1 MTVALLTADRYREQC
16 FWWPRTG
23 SDDGDPFG
31 APRPLSLGPEAH
43 TCTSLSAVQDADGSI
58 GLLLHHSYHQ
68 EVTFFGAV
76 WDGDRLEPRF
86 ERRGRL
92 EGSNPV
98 VSFSDQ
104 AWPCVADT
112 NGDGVWDLTIG
123 HGYGFVRTVANSGS
137 NAEPS
142 LGEPELIADASSE
155 PIRLGRGELLGDPD
169 HWHDMGYP

>member
-1 MTVALLTADRYREQC
+1 MFA
-16 FWWPRTG
+16 
-23 SDDGDPFG
+23 
-31 APRPLSLGPEAH
+31 
-43 TCTSLSAVQDADGSI
+43 
-58 GLLLHHSYHQ
+58 
-68 EVTFFGAV
+68 AV
-76 WDGDRLEPRF
+76 WDVDRLEPRF

-92 EGSNPV
+92 EGRNPV

-142 LGEPELIADASSE
+142 FGEPELVTDASSE

>member
-1 MTVALLTADRYREQC
+1 M
-16 FWWPRTG
+16 
-23 SDDGDPFG
+23 
-31 APRPLSLGPEAH
+31 
-43 TCTSLSAVQDADGSI
+43 
-58 GLLLHHSYHQ
+58 
-68 EVTFFGAV
+68 
-76 WDGDRLEPRF
+76 
-86 ERRGRL
+86 
-92 EGSNPV
+92 

-123 HGYGFVRTVANSGS
+123 HGYGYVRTVANSGS

-142 LGEPELIADASSE
+142 FGEPELVTDASSE